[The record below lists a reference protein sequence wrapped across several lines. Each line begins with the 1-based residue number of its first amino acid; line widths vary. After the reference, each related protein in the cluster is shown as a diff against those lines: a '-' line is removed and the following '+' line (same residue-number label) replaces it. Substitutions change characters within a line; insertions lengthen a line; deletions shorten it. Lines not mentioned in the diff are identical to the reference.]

1 MRTLT
6 ILLTS
11 VVGLAMGGR
20 DAFAQDVDGARA
32 AVDQLFLGMRMGN
45 ATVARRVLAPD
56 VRFAVLEDSSGSQSV
71 AVESLDEFLRA
82 VDVSGGAWNEQI
94 YDVEVR
100 VDDTVASVWAP
111 YTFYLS
117 GRISHC
123 GINSIELLKDAEGWK
138 ITQITD
144 TQRMEACPDPLG
156 GL

>member
-1 MRTLT
+1 MRTLG

-11 VVGLAMGGR
+11 IVAVATGAPDLV
-20 DAFAQDVDGARA
+20 AQDVDGARA

-45 ATVARRVLAPD
+45 AAVARRVLAAD
-56 VRFAVLEDSSGSQSV
+56 VRFAVLDDSSGAESV
-71 AVESLDEFLRA
+71 AVETLDQFLRA
-82 VDVSGGAWNEQI
+82 VDVSAGAWNEQI

-100 VDDTVASVWAP
+100 VDDTIASVWAP

-123 GINSIELLKDAEGWK
+123 GVNSIELLRDAEGWK

-156 GL
+156 E

>member
-1 MRTLT
+1 MRTL
-6 ILLTS
+6 IVVLTS
-11 VVGLAMGGR
+11 LVASAAGPQ
-20 DAFAQDVDGARA
+20 DAFAQDADGARA

-56 VRFAVLEDSSGSQSV
+56 VRFAVLDDSSGAPSV
-71 AVESLDEFLRA
+71 AVESLDQFLRA

-100 VDDTVASVWAP
+100 VDGTVASVWAP

-117 GRISHC
+117 GNISHC
-123 GINSIELLKDAEGWK
+123 GVNSIELLRDAEGWK

-144 TQRMEACPDPLG
+144 TQRTDVCPDPLG
-156 GL
+156 GP

>member
-1 MRTLT
+1 
-6 ILLTS
+6 LLTS
-11 VVGLAMGGR
+11 VATLAIGAR
-20 DAFAQDVDGARA
+20 DGMAQDADGARA

-45 ATVARRVLAPD
+45 ASVARRVLAPD
-56 VRFAVLEDSSGSQSV
+56 VRFAVLDDSSGTPSV
-71 AVESLDEFLRA
+71 GVESLDQFLRA

-100 VDDTVASVWAP
+100 VDANVASVWAP

-123 GINSIELLKDAEGWK
+123 GVNSIELLKDAEGWK

-144 TQRMEACPDPLG
+144 TQRMEVCPDPLG